1 MVYTALMRLAVAV
14 VLFSSLLCACGDGGD
29 EDTGGDD
36 TSSTMPPTTAPTD
49 SSPADSDATGPTDSA
64 TGSTLECDAN
74 VEFALADGVELGAQ
88 SVDAV
93 RLEIGEDVQY
103 TVTIVGDAEGAT
115 QLDIVYPGLP
125 VQGMAY
131 AGSPVMQFAAAQVTL
146 VPGMPLDFLSGTVT
160 YTTVGTAEGDTLAL
174 DFQLEFTA
182 GTIEGC
188 VQTELAIEAG

>member
-14 VLFSSLLCACGDGGD
+14 VLVSSLLCACGDGGD
-29 EDTGGDD
+29 GDTGGDD
-36 TSSTMPPTTAPTD
+36 TSTTMPLTTAPAD
-49 SSPADSDATGPTDSA
+49 SSSDDNA

-74 VEFALADGVELGAQ
+74 VEFALADGVDLGAQ

-103 TVTIVGDAEGAT
+103 TVTIIGDAEGAT

-131 AGSPVMQFAAAQVTL
+131 AGSPVMQFGTAQVTL
-146 VPGMPLDFLSGTVT
+146 VPGMPLDFQSGTVT